1 MIITMTVRFGDEIKI
16 MIDRNKQKI
25 FNSNKLNN
33 AYYFFYKIYSKFQR
47 LYFLLSRDPIG
58 SIKIFNK
65 LYSFKNIIK
74 YLKWRFR
81 F

>member
-1 MIITMTVRFGDEIKI
+1 MIE
-16 MIDRNKQKI
+16 RNKQKR

-33 AYYFFYKIYSKFQR
+33 IYYFLYKIYSKFQR
-47 LYFLLSRDPIG
+47 LNFLLTRDPIG

-65 LYSFKNIIK
+65 LYSFKNIFK